1 MDLAQRLQTLRKH
14 ANYSQEQL
22 AELLG
27 ISRQAVSKWE
37 SGQGKPEADNL
48 VKLAELYPLSLLLST
63 LLQVAEAL
71 LARALWNDGR
81 PGELMEACLTRFY
94 PLVSQS
100 EAQRFLFVALC
111 LLAVLLFFGDGL
123 PRRGGKQEDKG

>member
-1 MDLAQRLQTLRKH
+1 MSTD
-14 ANYSQEQL
+14 YI
-22 AELLG
+22 LLG
-27 ISRQAVSKWE
+27 KDAPA
-37 SGQGKPEADNL
+37 GPEPQRHHRLRRVAAL
-48 VKLAELYPLSLLLST
+48 LLLLFSYPLSLLLST